1 VHLAFPCL
9 AKNPSHDVPTND
21 GKLKKRTRSE
31 TIDMDISS
39 LDKSI
44 LTKLT

>member
-9 AKNPSHDVPTND
+9 AKNPSHAVPTND
-21 GKLKKRTRSE
+21 GKLKKRTQ